1 MVSER
6 RAIDV
11 RDLQDIRELI
21 NPEGITDGK
30 IVAAQ
35 ARFYG
40 CCYKM
45 NPKFYRDDRP

>member
-1 MVSER
+1 M
-6 RAIDV
+6 

-35 ARFYG
+35 ARFYDY
-40 CCYKM
+40 CKMM
-45 NPKFYRDDRP
+45 NPKFYRDDRPYLSLIHI